1 MTDAKYH
8 EGRAA
13 RTWVIWCSAVLTV
26 VIAVLGFSWW
36 WLPQWK
42 PLLVIEYS
50 PWPDPALRA
59 LRYDSTRW
67 ASSLVGERLWS
78 YGPAVGP
85 ALLRQFAVGDH
96 EHRLRVIEFGKEMAR
111 SDGVAAGTVAPQSLR
126 VRFHEDELNHLKENL
141 YLLVREALADGATDL
156 INEASYLSV
165 SLRDL
170 RLVPAFG
177 DVLASQKSSTAK
189 DLDPV
194 VRMLGSLRDARAVP
208 SLISLLPFRD
218 HANTVVE
225 DALDQCLDAGSL
237 SQVIAAT
244 KHSHEVVRT
253 WAARQFARYEKST
266 DLAKRLIALLGDD
279 KQQVR
284 VAAVKG
290 LSAGNYQAA
299 CPRFMELAKNEKDL
313 PVRIAA
319 VEALGEMEY
328 QLAAPCLRSLVTTA
342 PDLVRNEAIIA
353 LGDLADAAS
362 FSILFPLLQNEDK
375 TVAIKAHWSLSQLP
389 LTSDQQKAVDAIWP
403 IEPLK

>member
-59 LRYDSTRW
+59 IRHDPTDLADYR
-67 ASSLVGERLWS
+67 VNQRLLS
-78 YGPAVGP
+78 YGPAIGP
-85 ALLRQFAVGDH
+85 ALLRQFAVEDRP
-96 EHRLRVIEFGKEMAR
+96 HRLRMIAFGREIAR
-111 SDGVAAGTVAPQSLR
+111 SEGVAAGTVAPQSLR
-126 VRFHEDELNHLKENL
+126 ARFHDDELKQLKEDL
-141 YLLVREALADGATDL
+141 YHLVLAALADGSTHL
-156 INEASYLSV
+156 INDASFISS
-165 SLRDL
+165 SLRDV
-170 RLVPAFG
+170 RLVIPFC
-177 DVLASQKSSTAK
+177 DFLAAQKRSISE

-194 VRMLGSLRDARAVP
+194 VRMLSTLRDARAVP

-244 KHSHEVVRT
+244 KHPHEAVRT
-253 WAARQFARYEKST
+253 WAAQQFPRYQKSA
-266 DLAKRLIALLGDD
+266 DLAQCLIARLRDD
-279 KQQVR
+279 ARNVR
-284 VAAVKG
+284 VAAIKG
-290 LSAGNYQAA
+290 LSAGNYLAA
-299 CPRFMELAKNEKDL
+299 CPRFLELAKNEEDL

-342 PDLVRNEAIIA
+342 PDMVRNEAIIA

-362 FSILFPLLQNEDK
+362 FPILFPLLQHDDK
-375 TVAIKAHWSLSQLP
+375 TVVIKAHWSLSQLP
-389 LTSDQQKAVDAIWP
+389 LTPEQQQAVDAIWP
-403 IEPLK
+403 TGPPP